1 MIETVIP
8 SPGES
13 ITEVSIGTWHKAT
26 GDFVEKDEVICEVE
40 SDKAT
45 LPVTAAEAGTLE
57 ILIEEGEDA
66 IVGDVLCKIDTSAQS
81 SATHQAQP
89 SATTSSEPSQT
100 TSGQEQPIAS
110 PAAQKIMVETGASV
124 EKGTGKDGRITK
136 QDVLQASSVKSSEP
150 TQEHVSKTSPPS
162 TDISAKRQKMSRM
175 RQAISAR
182 LVKVKNETAM
192 LTTFNEVDMS
202 TVMALR
208 NRYQETFQK
217 THDVKLG
224 FMSFFTKA
232 CAMALQKFPMVNAMI
247 DGNEFVLSDAA
258 HIGIAVSTPKGL
270 VVPVVRNSDQMNLA
284 DIEKEILRL
293 ALKARENQISIDD
306 MQGGTFSITNGGVFG
321 SMLSTPI
328 LNSPQS
334 SILGMHNIVER
345 PIAVA
350 GQVAIRPIMYLALSY
365 DHRVIDG
372 RESVSFLKAVK
383 ESIEDPARMLL
394 GV

>member
-1 MIETVIP
+1 MIEVTIP

-13 ITEVSIGTWHKAT
+13 ITEVSIASWYKAT
-26 GDFVEKDEVICEVE
+26 GDVVKKDEVICEIE

-45 LPVTAAEAGTLE
+45 LPISAADSGTLE
-57 ILIEEGEDA
+57 ILIAEGEDA
-66 IVGDVLCKIDTSAQS
+66 KVGDVLCKIDTSQS
-81 SATHQAQP
+81 DTKEVADTSAETTESQP
-89 SATTSSEPSQT
+89 SQAEPQ
-100 TSGQEQPIAS
+100 QQQQPIAS
-110 PAAQKIMVETGASV
+110 PAAQKIMAETGASV
-124 EKGTGKDGRITK
+124 EQGTGKDGRITK
-136 QDVLQASSVKSSEP
+136 QDVLQAPKPAVSEP
-150 TQEHVSKTSPPS
+150 TQMPAAQASQPMAEAP
-162 TDISAKRQKMSRM
+162 KRQKMSRM

-192 LTTFNEVDMS
+192 LTTFNELDMS
-202 TVMALR
+202 QIMALR
-208 NRYQETFQK
+208 QRYKDTFQK

-270 VVPVVRNSDQMNLA
+270 VVPVLKNADQMSLA
-284 DIEKEILRL
+284 EIEREILNL
-293 ALKARENQISIDD
+293 ALKARDNKISIDE

-334 SILGMHNIVER
+334 AILGMHNIVER
-345 PIAVA
+345 PVAVE
-350 GQVAIRPIMYLALSY
+350 GQVVIRPVMYLALSY

-372 RESVSFLKAVK
+372 RESVSFLKTVK

-394 GV
+394 EV